1 MVHTQTTLAPAAR
14 GKGAV
19 AAQGRAQ
26 LDDYAPGRSPRLRG
40 LPAAPSPSAR
50 WLPGRGYHGWLSR
63 LTPYRRQHS
72 LKSLNE
78 TVPYPYSRGD
88 SVMSQ
93 RATQSSTKAAPKQCQ
108 SSAKTVPKQ
117 YQSSTKA
124 VPEQYQS
131 STRAVPE
138 QYQSSTR
145 AVPEQYQSSTRAVQ
159 GKRKNRT
166 IRHPIR
172 RSKGRMDYVPRGM
185 PSMMRYY
192 STCRRWAGSTLT

>member
-1 MVHTQTTLAPAAR
+1 MSVASSKRGHRFSTALRLPSFCPLLWPMVHTQTTLAPAAR

-93 RATQSSTKAAPKQCQ
+93 RATQSSTKAAPKQHQ
-108 SSAKTVPKQ
+108 SSTKTAPKKHQRSTKEAPKKHQRSTKAVSKQ
-117 YQSSTKA
+117 YQSST
-124 VPEQYQS
+124 
-131 STRAVPE
+131 
-138 QYQSSTR
+138 
-145 AVPEQYQSSTRAVQ
+145 
-159 GKRKNRT
+159 
-166 IRHPIR
+166 
-172 RSKGRMDYVPRGM
+172 
-185 PSMMRYY
+185 
-192 STCRRWAGSTLT
+192 

>member
-1 MVHTQTTLAPAAR
+1 MDGYDICRQMPREGAALTCHSVSVASSKRGHRFSTALRLPSFCPLLWPMVHTQTTLAPAAR

-19 AAQGRAQ
+19 AAQGRAP

-93 RATQSSTKAAPKQCQ
+93 RATQSSTKAAPKQH
-108 SSAKTVPKQ
+108 
-117 YQSSTKA
+117 QSSTKA
-124 VPEQYQS
+124 AP
-131 STRAVPE
+131 
-138 QYQSSTR
+138 
-145 AVPEQYQSSTRAVQ
+145 
-159 GKRKNRT
+159 K
-166 IRHPIR
+166 
-172 RSKGRMDYVPRGM
+172 
-185 PSMMRYY
+185 
-192 STCRRWAGSTLT
+192 

>member
-1 MVHTQTTLAPAAR
+1 MSVASSKRGHRFSTALRLPSFCPVLFWPMVHTQTTLAPAAR

-19 AAQGRAQ
+19 AAQGRVQ

-63 LTPYRRQHS
+63 PTPYRRQHS

-93 RATQSSTKAAPKQCQ
+93 RATQGSTKA
-108 SSAKTVPKQ
+108 VPKQ
-117 YQSSTKA
+117 YQSSTG
-124 VPEQYQS
+124 S
-131 STRAVPE
+131 
-138 QYQSSTR
+138 
-145 AVPEQYQSSTRAVQ
+145 VQ

>member
-1 MVHTQTTLAPAAR
+1 MDGYDICRQMPREGAALTCHSVSVASSKRGHRFSTALRLPSFCPLLWPMVHTQTTLAPAAR

-19 AAQGRAQ
+19 AAQGRAP

-93 RATQSSTKAAPKQCQ
+93 RATQSSTKAAPKQHQ
-108 SSAKTVPKQ
+108 SSTKAAPKQ
-117 YQSSTKA
+117 HQSSTKA
-124 VPEQYQS
+124 VSKQHRS
-131 STRAVPE
+131 SIKVVP
-138 QYQSSTR
+138 
-145 AVPEQYQSSTRAVQ
+145 
-159 GKRKNRT
+159 K
-166 IRHPIR
+166 
-172 RSKGRMDYVPRGM
+172 
-185 PSMMRYY
+185 
-192 STCRRWAGSTLT
+192 